1 MISRELEVSLHMTFT
16 DAGQLRHE
24 FITVEHLLL
33 ELLDN
38 PSATEVLRACS
49 ANINELRT
57 SLSNF
62 IKESVQ
68 PVAGTDKVDP
78 QPTVGFQRVIQR
90 AIMHV
95 QSMNSNKKD
104 KKDNKEVT
112 GADVL
117 LSIFGE
123 KDSHAVRYLHRQEIT
138 RLDVSNFIAHGI
150 QKASSVVCAAYKW
163 TEDEETTLLSGLLEE
178 DREKVKLFLAE
189 HRQK

>member
-1 MISRELEVSLHMTFT
+1 MLSQELEVSLHMTFT
-16 DAGQLRHE
+16 DAGQLRHQ

-33 ELLDN
+33 GLLDN
-38 PSATEVLRACS
+38 PSATEVLHSCS

-68 PVAGTDKVDP
+68 PVAGTDKVEP
-78 QPTVGFQRVIQR
+78 QPTVGFQRVINR
-90 AIMHV
+90 AIVHV

-104 KKDNKEVT
+104 KKDNREVT

-117 LSIFGE
+117 LSIFSE
-123 KDSHAVRYLHRQEIT
+123 KDSYAVRCLQRQEIM
-138 RLDVSNFIAHGI
+138 RLLVVNFMTHGI
-150 QKASSVVCAAYKW
+150 KKVSSVAYKW
-163 TEDEETTLLSGLLEE
+163 TEDEETTLLSGLVEE
-178 DREKVKLFLAE
+178 DKEKVKLFLAE